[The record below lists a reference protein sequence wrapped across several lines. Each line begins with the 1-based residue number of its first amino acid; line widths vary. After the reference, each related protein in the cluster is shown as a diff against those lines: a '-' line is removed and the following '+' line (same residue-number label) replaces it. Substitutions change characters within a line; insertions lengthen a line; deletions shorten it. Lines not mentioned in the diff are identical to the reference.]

1 MLLIDLYICRIFHHL
16 FSTMNLPRYL
26 YASEETFSVY
36 EFTSIGPKGPIKKI
50 VQFDQTSTE
59 NVFNLA
65 FGDADDAKL
74 VLNDL
79 SISNNGDSSKV
90 LATVGSIVNSF
101 MEKHPNA
108 WIFATGSTA
117 ARTRLYRMGIANNLE
132 EITADYVVFGLS
144 ENGIWSEF
152 MRGKD
157 YNAFLFTKKGNIS

>member
-1 MLLIDLYICRIFHHL
+1 M
-16 FSTMNLPRYL
+16 
-26 YASEETFSVY
+26 
-36 EFTSIGPKGPIKKI
+36 
-50 VQFDQTSTE
+50 
-59 NVFNLA
+59 
-65 FGDADDAKL
+65 
-74 VLNDL
+74 NDL
-79 SISNNGDSSKV
+79 SISNNGDSIKV